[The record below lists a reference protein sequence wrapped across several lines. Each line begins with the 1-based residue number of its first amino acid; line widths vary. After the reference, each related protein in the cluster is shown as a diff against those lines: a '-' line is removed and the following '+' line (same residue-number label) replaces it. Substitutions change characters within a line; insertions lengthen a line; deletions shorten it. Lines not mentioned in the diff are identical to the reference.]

1 MDKII
6 EQIWN
11 EEFRPAEGHFIY
23 NEEIRRKQLILDDY
37 EDKLRK
43 LLNKD
48 GERLFDDFISAFFDV
63 LDLSRLD
70 AYIGGFHF
78 SGKFFKELFIK

>member
-23 NEEIRRKQLILDDY
+23 TEEIRRKQLILDDY

-48 GERLFDDFISAFFDV
+48 G
-63 LDLSRLD
+63 
-70 AYIGGFHF
+70 
-78 SGKFFKELFIK
+78 

>member
-48 GERLFDDFISAFFDV
+48 G
-63 LDLSRLD
+63 
-70 AYIGGFHF
+70 
-78 SGKFFKELFIK
+78 